1 MKSQT
6 GEEVNQCFRNVRS
19 QPQATQLNEIQIFSF
34 KIQFQITIETAEI
47 VVSQA
52 IDLWQEYG
60 GPTGLVISESIKK

>member
-1 MKSQT
+1 MYSKFSLTVLIQ
-6 GEEVNQCFRNVRS
+6 QRS
-19 QPQATQLNEIQIFSF
+19 HTLSFS
-34 KIQFQITIETAEI
+34 KIQFQITKETAEI